1 MSTLISTVLLVA
13 APVLP
18 ILLVAAWLL
27 PFLRERMSVLLVLAP
42 LPALAASLT
51 VGGSPAVTFWRGLVP
66 ITFALDVSGAML
78 LGVSSLLW
86 VAAAAYAAAAWRG
99 SSIGSQF
106 AICWLLTLAGSV
118 GVFIAA
124 DLASFFLSYA
134 LVSIPAYGLVVYD
147 DTPSVQRAGLIY
159 MAYTILGETV
169 LLAAFVLLAVAIPGG
184 SLSIH
189 DALTALPGSPWRGW
203 TVALLIV
210 GFGMKIG
217 LVPLHAWMPLTY
229 RAAPIPAAAVMS
241 GAAVKAGVIGLIR
254 FLPLG
259 AAMPGA
265 GTVLA
270 GLGLVGAFYGVA
282 VGIKQP
288 NPKTVLAYSSISQM
302 GLIAA
307 VLGMGLSVGD
317 VGAGMATAFYAAH
330 HVLVK
335 GALFLAVGL
344 AGVTLS
350 RRALL
355 VLAPAVVLALS
366 LGGLPLTGGALAK
379 LAVKAPL
386 GDGLVANLSNLAAA
400 GSTMLMLHF
409 VRRLMVEPKPGTKA
423 VPSRLAGPWF
433 VLVVASVAI
442 PWLLYPL
449 ATGAPRSDALASAA
463 LWASFWPVLLGAV
476 LFAMLYR
483 LRNRI
488 PLAPEDNAL
497 PAGSDL
503 ARAAALWGET
513 IERLEGELRQWP
525 VASLC
530 LLVVAILLCAT
541 MLVAR

>member
-1 MSTLISTVLLVA
+1 MSTSISTALLVA

-66 ITFALDVSGAML
+66 VTFVLDVPGAML

-86 VAAAAYAAAAWRG
+86 VAAAAYAVAWRG
-99 SSIGSQF
+99 SPIGSQF
-106 AICWLLTLAGSV
+106 AVCWLLTLAGSV

-169 LLAAFVLLAVAIPGG
+169 RLAAFVLLAVATPGG

-189 DALTALPGSPWRGW
+189 DTLRALPTSPWRGV

-259 AAMPGA
+259 AAMPRA

-270 GLGLVGAFYGVA
+270 GLGLLGAFYGVA
-282 VGIKQP
+282 VELKQP

-302 GLIAA
+302 GLTAA
-307 VLGMGLSVGD
+307 VLGMGLSAGD
-317 VGAGMATAFYAAH
+317 AGAGIATAFYAAH

-350 RRALL
+350 RRRLL
-355 VLAPAVVLALS
+355 ALAPAVVLALS

-409 VRRLMVEPKPGTKA
+409 VRRLMVEPSSGAKA
-423 VPSRLAGPWF
+423 APSRLAGPWF

-449 ATGAPRSDALASAA
+449 ATGAPRSDALAPAA

-476 LFAMLYR
+476 LVAMLYR

-530 LLVVAILLCAT
+530 LLVVVILLCAT
-541 MLVAR
+541 MLVSR

>member
-1 MSTLISTVLLVA
+1 MSTSISTALLVA

-66 ITFALDVSGAML
+66 VTFVLDVPGAML

-86 VAAAAYAAAAWRG
+86 VAAAAYAVAWRG
-99 SSIGSQF
+99 SPIGSQF
-106 AICWLLTLAGSV
+106 AVCWLLTLAGSV

-169 LLAAFVLLAVAIPGG
+169 LLAAFVLLAVATPGG

-189 DALTALPGSPWRGW
+189 DTLRALPTSPWRGV

-259 AAMPGA
+259 AAMPRA

-270 GLGLVGAFYGVA
+270 GLGLLGAFYGVA
-282 VGIKQP
+282 VGLKQP

-302 GLIAA
+302 GLTAA
-307 VLGMGLSVGD
+307 VLGMGLSAGD
-317 VGAGMATAFYAAH
+317 AGAGIATAFYAAH

-350 RRALL
+350 RRRLL
-355 VLAPAVVLALS
+355 ALAPAVVLALS

-409 VRRLMVEPKPGTKA
+409 VRRLMVEPSSGAKA
-423 VPSRLAGPWF
+423 APSRLAGPWF

-449 ATGAPRSDALASAA
+449 ATGAPRSDALAPAA

-476 LFAMLYR
+476 LVAMLYR

-530 LLVVAILLCAT
+530 LLVVVILLCAT
-541 MLVAR
+541 MLVSR